1 MIAKYMLHIY
11 KSKGKAIN
19 ITDIKQTCKDHM
31 HKEEYMKNG
40 FMVNGPKYIDH
51 WPKCTVYDKMLLIPN
66 IVLTHLL
73 IHMFI
78 CDSGMK

>member
-1 MIAKYMLHIY
+1 MLHIY

-19 ITDIKQTCKDHM
+19 ITDIKQTCKNHM

-51 WPKCTVYDKMLLIPN
+51 
-66 IVLTHLL
+66 
-73 IHMFI
+73 
-78 CDSGMK
+78 